1 MRVPITPH
9 EQVARKVILV
19 RPVGFGYS
27 KETAA
32 TNGFQQEFSA
42 PNVQEKVGQEF
53 DELLQALVR
62 CGIGILLLDPKDK
75 SAPDAVFPNNWF
87 STDEEGRIVLYPM
100 AATSRRTERDPRLGE
115 ALHTFG
121 FANTGTFDLSQWEEH
136 GLALEGTGS
145 MVLDRKT
152 HTAYAALSP
161 RTSEQ
166 VLNVWCKEMKYE
178 PIAFTA
184 TMDGTKGGQ
193 PIYHTNVLMS
203 IGERFAVVCMEAI
216 PDLNERHQVAA
227 ELAKS
232 GRELIQIT
240 LGQMHTFAG
249 NILQLRSEKGDFIF
263 LSEQAHR
270 SLQSDQ
276 IRQLGKHGDLVPVA
290 IPTIETIGGGSVRCM
305 LAENFLPLR
314 S

>member
-1 MRVPITPH
+1 M
-9 EQVARKVILV
+9 ILV
-19 RPVGFGYS
+19 RPVGFAYS

-32 TNGFQQEFSA
+32 TNGFQQDLSA
-42 PNVQEKVGQEF
+42 PDLKQKVEQEF
-53 DELLQALVR
+53 NALLEALNK
-62 CGIGILLLDPKDK
+62 CGVGVLVLDPKDP

-87 STDEEGRIVLYPM
+87 STDEVGRIVTYPM
-100 AATSRRTERDPRLGE
+100 ATASRRSERDPNLGD
-115 ALHTFG
+115 ALLSSG
-121 FANTGTFDLSQWEEH
+121 FANKGTFDLSDREAQ
-136 GLALEGTGS
+136 GQALEGTGS

-161 RTSEQ
+161 RTSEA
-166 VLNVWCKEMKYE
+166 VLEAWCKEMKYE

-184 TMDGTKGGQ
+184 TMDGTREGQ
-193 PIYHTNVLMS
+193 PVYHTNVLMS

-216 PDLNERHQVAA
+216 PDLNDRHRVAA

-232 GRELIQIT
+232 WRELIQIT
-240 LGQMHTFAG
+240 LAQMHAYAG
-249 NILQLRSEKGDFIF
+249 NILQLRSGKGDFIF

-270 SLQSDQ
+270 SLQPDQ
-276 IRQLGKHGDLVPVA
+276 IRQLKKHGELMPVP

-305 LAENFLPLR
+305 LAENFLPLC

>member
-1 MRVPITPH
+1 MRVPFTPH

-32 TNGFQQEFSA
+32 TNGFQQDFSA
-42 PNVQEKVGQEF
+42 PDVQQKVDQEF
-53 DELLQALVR
+53 DALVQALIA
-62 CGIGILLLDPKDK
+62 CEIGVTVLDPKDP

-87 STDEEGRIVLYPM
+87 STDEEGRIVTYPM
-100 AATSRRTERDPRLGE
+100 ATASRRTERDPNLGA
-115 ALHTFG
+115 ALASLG
-121 FANTGTFDLSQWEEH
+121 FENKGTFDLSDREEQ

-161 RTSEQ
+161 RTSEP
-166 VLNVWCKEMKYE
+166 VLDAWCKEMKYE

-184 TMDGTKGGQ
+184 TMDGTRDGQ

-216 PDLNERHQVAA
+216 PDLNERHRVAA

-232 GRELIQIT
+232 WRELIQIT
-240 LGQMHTFAG
+240 LGQMHAFAG
-249 NILQLRSEKGDFIF
+249 NILQLRSVKGEFIF

-270 SLQSDQ
+270 SLRPDQ
-276 IRQLGKHGDLVPVA
+276 IRQLGKHGELVPVA